1 MSRTPSSPSPSS
13 SPAPPLPETAAEG
26 AAVRVAIACGG
37 TGGHLYPGLAV
48 AERLWEAGARVTL
61 VVSKKE
67 VDQQALRGD
76 ARFDVL
82 TLPAIGFST
91 RRILGFTAACY
102 RSYRMAL
109 RAFRDDPPAALLS
122 MGGFTSVPPAWA
134 VRRAGGAVMLHEANA
149 IPGRANRW
157 LARFARQGFVYFPEA
172 AGRLAMSR
180 TEVVGMPVRSQF
192 RDLDAGSCRLAM
204 GLRPDRP
211 VLLVMGGS
219 QGASG
224 VNEAVFAAVPRV
236 TRCVPGLQW
245 LHLTGPAEEAK
256 VRARYRDAGVQ
267 ARVQPFLTEMEL
279 ALGAA
284 DAAVARA
291 GASSAAELAE
301 VGVPPFFLPYPY
313 AADDHQTANARAFER
328 TGAARW
334 MPQAEAYSEA
344 FADSVVA
351 LLTDATVRAGLKAG
365 LAQWRRPDADRVLA
379 ERLLGSV
386 AAARPEL
393 SADGGRGARSAHGPA
408 THYDARETRAMAGP
422 SRQAS
427 SS

>member
-1 MSRTPSSPSPSS
+1 MSRAPSS
-13 SPAPPLPETAAEG
+13 LPETRGEG
-26 AAVRVAIACGG
+26 APVRVAIACGG

-48 AERLWEAGARVTL
+48 AERLWEAGALVTL

-76 ARFDVL
+76 TRFDVL
-82 TLPAIGFST
+82 TLPAIGFSA
-91 RRILGFTAACY
+91 RRFFRFTAACL
-102 RSYRMAL
+102 RSYRVAR
-109 RAFRDDPPAALLS
+109 RAFRECPPAALLS

-134 VRRAGGAVMLHEANA
+134 VRRAGGTVMLHEANA

-157 LARFARQGFVYFPEA
+157 LARVARRGFVYFPEA
-172 AGRLAMSR
+172 AQRLPMAG

-192 RDLDAGSCRLAM
+192 RDLDAGSCRLAL

-224 VNEAVFAAVPRV
+224 VNEAVFASVPRV
-236 TRCVPGLQW
+236 ARSVPGLQW

-256 VRARYRDAGVQ
+256 VRARYRDAGVS
-267 ARVQPFLTEMEL
+267 ARVRPFLTEMEL

-344 FADSVVA
+344 FAESVIA
-351 LLTDATVRAGLKAG
+351 MLTDPSVRAGLKAG
-365 LAQWRRPDADRVLA
+365 LAQWRHPEADQVLA
-379 ERLLGSV
+379 DRLLGSV
-386 AAARPEL
+386 PKARLEAPV
-393 SADGGRGARSAHGPA
+393 DGGRGEGFSINRVTTA
-408 THYDARETRAMAGP
+408 
-422 SRQAS
+422 
-427 SS
+427 